1 MQLRVLSGGTSFSH
15 KFVRAGGR
23 GSGKLARLNL
33 PTQRSLASYRHY
45 QAWRLLEQKIS
56 LNQLKS
62 NNNFGTS
69 KRIILE
75 SVCDKKSEVVQIF
88 LPTKNGNSGSP
99 QILNQTVL
107 ERILG
112 ITEKC
117 KSVYNQT
124 IRIVTE
130 TPHNLYRFLMI
141 KFWPL
146 GKGPTVRNLT
156 VEISKGLSQIDA
168 KG

>member
-1 MQLRVLSGGTSFSH
+1 M
-15 KFVRAGGR
+15 
-23 GSGKLARLNL
+23 
-33 PTQRSLASYRHY
+33 
-45 QAWRLLEQKIS
+45 
-56 LNQLKS
+56 NQLKS

-146 GKGPTVRNLT
+146 GKGPTVRIFTSISRVQKSVKGSNLFGIK
-156 VEISKGLSQIDA
+156 VLLIEAKSWPLGKGSAKRTKRDNCSQ
-168 KG
+168 KGANKRTQ

>member
-1 MQLRVLSGGTSFSH
+1 MKLHIKKIVQLRVLSGGISFSH
-15 KFVRAGGR
+15 KFVRAGV
-23 GSGKLARLNL
+23 SGKLARLNL
-33 PTQRSLASYRHY
+33 PTQRSLASYRHQ
-45 QAWRLLEQKIS
+45 QAWRLSEQKIS

-112 ITEKC
+112 ITE
-117 KSVYNQT
+117 SVKVY
-124 IRIVTE
+124 I
-130 TPHNLYRFLMI
+130 I
-141 KFWPL
+141 KPF
-146 GKGPTVRNLT
+146 V
-156 VEISKGLSQIDA
+156 Q
-168 KG
+168 